1 MDIIV
6 CMKWTPDT
14 SEADLAIA
22 GGGKDIKKDDLEY
35 DVNDWDRFAIE
46 EAVQIKEKTE
56 GKVTVVTVA
65 PEDAEEMLRES
76 LARGADEAFHVWDEA
91 MEGSDGFAVAR
102 ALAKF
107 VQGRPVRSDTHGNSC
122 R

>member
-46 EAVQIKEKTE
+46 EAVRIKEKTG

-65 PEDAEEMLRES
+65 PEEAEEMLRES
-76 LARGADEAFHVWDEA
+76 LARGADEAFHVWEDA
-91 MEGSDGFAVAR
+91 MEGSDGYATAK
-102 ALAKF
+102 AL
-107 VQGRPVRSDTHGNSC
+107 SL
-122 R
+122 